1 MRSAANLTMCLLE
14 LFKVSAPLQYYSLL
28 LRRACTV
35 NTMNV
40 ERTLER
46 IRYPEP
52 RTDPSV
58 ETLRALQRSFLLAV
72 PFENLDIHWGRH
84 IEFTPDAVFQ
94 KVVNDGRGGF
104 CYELNSLFHDLLAAL
119 GFDVFFL
126 AARMWREG
134 YPGTVM
140 GHMILGVS
148 IAGHTWI
155 TDVGNGKSA
164 REPLL
169 IDGSN
174 ETTAEGIS
182 YRAAQTEIG
191 LAVLETTP
199 AGEWQIR
206 FIFDPMPRR
215 RDEFHEVCEWTQTSP
230 ESRFTQHRICTL
242 ATANGRVLLLDD
254 KLTITE
260 GDRVEERI
268 LQGREWEQCL
278 KPLFG
283 IEPQS

>member
-1 MRSAANLTMCLLE
+1 
-14 LFKVSAPLQYYSLL
+14 
-28 LRRACTV
+28 
-35 NTMNV
+35 MNV

-46 IRYPEP
+46 IRYPEARP
-52 RTDPSV
+52 DTSV

-84 IEFTPDAVFQ
+84 IEFTAEAVFQ
-94 KVVNDGRGGF
+94 KVVNDRRGGF

-119 GFDVFFL
+119 SFDVCFL
-126 AARMWREG
+126 AARMWRDG
-134 YPGTVM
+134 SPGTVM

-148 IAGHTWI
+148 IAGQTWI

-174 ETTAEGIS
+174 ETLAEGIS
-182 YRAAQTEIG
+182 YRAARTELG
-191 LAVLETTP
+191 PAVLEGTP
-199 AGEWQIR
+199 EGEWQIR
-206 FIFDPMPRR
+206 FLFDPTPRR
-215 RDEFHEVCEWTQTSP
+215 RDEFHAVCEWTQTSP
-230 ESRFTQHRICTL
+230 ESRFTQHRICTI
-242 ATANGRVLLLDD
+242 ATPNGRVLLLDD

-268 LQGREWEQCL
+268 LPGREWESCL
-278 KPLFG
+278 KPYFG
-283 IEPQS
+283 IDVPA